1 MWQLHRKYS
10 AILNDESI
18 NIMIMMIDVY
28 SDAEM
33 LLTKSIWIL
42 YDRSKWFFSLST
54 AEMFLLVFL
63 MYI

>member
-42 YDRSKWFFSLST
+42 YDPNGFSVSVQQKC
-54 AEMFLLVFL
+54 FC
-63 MYI
+63 